1 MSSVPVQFLIYVMP
15 QPTCSL
21 KPVIVHLNGCMEV
34 TVGVPLSFNIT
45 VINSCDPNISD
56 LVDLI
61 IVSGPPNIQN
71 DPLTDTPTNDSVDY
85 MTFYW
90 TPDST
95 EIGPQQLCLTAY
107 TE

>member
-21 KPVIVHLNGCMEV
+21 APVIVPVNGCMEI
-34 TVGVPLSFNIT
+34 TVNVAISFNIT
-45 VINSCDPNISD
+45 VINNCDPNVSD
-56 LVDLI
+56 LADLI
-61 IVSGPPNIQN
+61 LYNAPYNIQN
-71 DPLTDTPTNDSVDY
+71 DPLTDSPTNDSIAY

-95 EIGPQQLCLTAY
+95 EIGPQQLCMVAY

>member
-21 KPVIVHLNGCMEV
+21 MPVIVPVNGCMEV
-34 TVGVPLSFNIT
+34 TVGVSISFNIT
-45 VINSCDPNISD
+45 VINNCNPNVSD
-56 LVDLI
+56 LADLI
-61 IVSGPPNIQN
+61 ISNGPSGIQT
-71 DPLTDTPTNDSVDY
+71 DLLTDSLTNDSIAY

-90 TPDST
+90 TPDPT
-95 EIGPQQLCLTAY
+95 QIGPQQLCMVAY